1 MRKLLVPIAA
11 MALALT
17 ACGTSAAERA
27 AQSANASATASPGID
42 QQGGFP
48 AEVDS
53 CGEKLHFDAA
63 PKKVLILNGTGLPDL
78 DALGVVDKLSLR
90 AGDKNFGTGQ
100 EELQAKY
107 NAIQAVASSEIET
120 GGVKVST
127 EVVLENKVDL
137 VIGYEE
143 GVDREALKKAGVQ
156 LYSPA
161 AFCPNYSVK
170 HATWELIDTEVNN
183 LASIFGVQDKAASV
197 IEKRKADVDALDA
210 KGKAAGATGIA
221 LYITPGQSNFYAYG
235 TSSMVQPI
243 FEANGLKNSYEDNT
257 TRVFDGSM
265 EDILKRNPDWIVLLS
280 LEATKEQT
288 LKAFKSFNGADRLKA
303 VTNNQVVV
311 LPFSLTDPPTTLS
324 VKGATQLS
332 QEIAGS

>member
-11 MALALT
+11 MALVLT

-27 AQSANASATASPGID
+27 SQSASASATASPGAA
-42 QQGGFP
+42 QQDGFP

-107 NAIQAVASSEIET
+107 NAIQTVASSEIET

-143 GVDREALKKAGVQ
+143 GVDREALKKAGVR

-183 LASIFGVQDKAASV
+183 LASIFGVQDKAVSV
-197 IEKRKADVDALDA
+197 IEKRKANVDALDA
-210 KGKAAGATGIA
+210 KGKAAGE
-221 LYITPGQSNFYAYG
+221 YSRTPAFFNASRS
-235 TSSMVQPI
+235 TPSS
-243 FEANGLKNSYEDNT
+243 
-257 TRVFDGSM
+257 
-265 EDILKRNPDWIVLLS
+265 
-280 LEATKEQT
+280 
-288 LKAFKSFNGADRLKA
+288 
-303 VTNNQVVV
+303 
-311 LPFSLTDPPTTLS
+311 
-324 VKGATQLS
+324 
-332 QEIAGS
+332 

>member
-11 MALALT
+11 MALVLT

-27 AQSANASATASPGID
+27 SQSASASATASPGAA
-42 QQGGFP
+42 QQDGFP

-107 NAIQAVASSEIET
+107 NAIQTVASSEIET

-183 LASIFGVQDKAASV
+183 LASIFGVQDKAVSV
-197 IEKRKADVDALDA
+197 IEKRKANVDALDA
-210 KGKAAGATGIA
+210 KGKAARATGIA

-243 FEANGLKNSYEDNT
+243 FEANGLKNSYEDTT

-288 LKAFKSFNGADRLKA
+288 VEAFKGFNGADRLKA

-324 VKGATQLS
+324 VEGATQLS

>member
-11 MALALT
+11 MALVLT
-17 ACGTSAAERA
+17 ACGTSATERA
-27 AQSANASATASPGID
+27 SQSASASATASPGVD

-170 HATWELIDTEVNN
+170 HATWDLIDTEVNN

-197 IEKRKADVDALDA
+197 IEKRKANVDALDV

-257 TRVFDGSM
+257 TRVFDASM

-288 LKAFKSFNGADRLKA
+288 LEAFKGFNGADRLKA

-324 VKGATQLS
+324 VEGASQLS

>member
-11 MALALT
+11 MALVLT

-27 AQSANASATASPGID
+27 SQSASASATASPGVD

-107 NAIQAVASSEIET
+107 NAIQAVVSSEIET

-170 HATWELIDTEVNN
+170 HATWDLIDTEVNN

-197 IEKRKADVDALDA
+197 IEKRKANVDALDV

-257 TRVFDGSM
+257 PRVFDASM
-265 EDILKRNPDWIVLLS
+265 EDILKRNPDWVVLLS

-288 LKAFKSFNGADRLKA
+288 LEAFKGFNGADRLKA

-324 VKGATQLS
+324 VEGASRLS

>member
-1 MRKLLVPIAA
+1 MKKLLVPIAA

-27 AQSANASATASPGID
+27 SQSASASATTSPGAV

-48 AEVDS
+48 TEVDS
-53 CGEKLHFDAA
+53 CGEKLSFDAA
-63 PKKVLILNGTGLPDL
+63 PKKVLILNGTGLPNL

-100 EELQAKY
+100 EELQARY

-170 HATWELIDTEVNN
+170 HATWDLIDTEVNN

-288 LKAFKSFNGADRLKA
+288 LEAFKGFNGADRLKA

>member
-1 MRKLLVPIAA
+1 MKKLLVPIAA

-27 AQSANASATASPGID
+27 SQSASASATASPGTA

-53 CGEKLHFDAA
+53 CGEKLHFDSA
-63 PKKVLILNGTGLPDL
+63 PKKVLILNGTGLPNL

-170 HATWELIDTEVNN
+170 HATWDLIDTEVNN

-197 IEKRKADVDALDA
+197 IEKRKANVDALDA

-288 LKAFKSFNGADRLKA
+288 LEAFKSFNGADRLKA

>member
-11 MALALT
+11 MALVLT
-17 ACGTSAAERA
+17 ACGTSATERA
-27 AQSANASATASPGID
+27 SQSASASATASPGVD

-107 NAIQAVASSEIET
+107 NAIQAVVSSEIET

-170 HATWELIDTEVNN
+170 HATWDLIDTEVNN

-197 IEKRKADVDALDA
+197 IEKRKANVDALDV

-257 TRVFDGSM
+257 TRVFDASM

-288 LKAFKSFNGADRLKA
+288 LEAFKGFNGADRLKA

-324 VKGATQLS
+324 VEGATQLS

>member
-27 AQSANASATASPGID
+27 AQSANASATASPGVD

-63 PKKVLILNGTGLPDL
+63 PEKVLILNGTGLPDL

-90 AGDKNFGTGQ
+90 AGEKNFGTGQ

-170 HATWELIDTEVNN
+170 HATWDLIDTEVNN

-197 IEKRKADVDALDA
+197 IEKRKANVDALDA

-243 FEANGLKNSYEDNT
+243 FEASGLKNSYEDTT
-257 TRVFDGSM
+257 TRVFDASM

-288 LKAFKSFNGADRLKA
+288 LEAFKGFNGADRLKA

-324 VKGATQLS
+324 VEGASQLS

>member
-1 MRKLLVPIAA
+1 MKKLLVPIAA

-27 AQSANASATASPGID
+27 SQSASASATASPGTA

-53 CGEKLHFDAA
+53 CGEKLHFDSA
-63 PKKVLILNGTGLPDL
+63 PKKVLILNGTGLPNL

-161 AFCPNYSVK
+161 AFCLNYSVK
-170 HATWELIDTEVNN
+170 HATWDLIDTEVNN

-257 TRVFDGSM
+257 PRVFDGSM

>member
-1 MRKLLVPIAA
+1 MTTPI
-11 MALALT
+11 
-17 ACGTSAAERA
+17 GTSAGANARR
-27 AQSANASATASPGID
+27 ANASA

-63 PKKVLILNGTGLPDL
+63 PKKVLILNGTGLPNL

-170 HATWELIDTEVNN
+170 HATWDLIDTEVNN

-197 IEKRKADVDALDA
+197 IEKRKTDVDALDA

-288 LKAFKSFNGADRLKA
+288 LEAFKSFNGADRLKA

>member
-11 MALALT
+11 MALVLT

-27 AQSANASATASPGID
+27 SQSASASATASPGAA
-42 QQGGFP
+42 QQDGFP

-107 NAIQAVASSEIET
+107 NAIQTVASSEIET

-143 GVDREALKKAGVQ
+143 GVDREALKKAGVR

-183 LASIFGVQDKAASV
+183 LASIFGVQDKVVSV
-197 IEKRKADVDALDA
+197 IEKRKANVDALDA

-288 LKAFKSFNGADRLKA
+288 VEAFKGFNGADRLKA

-324 VKGATQLS
+324 VEGATQLS

>member
-11 MALALT
+11 MALVLT

-27 AQSANASATASPGID
+27 SQSASASATASPGVD

-53 CGEKLHFDAA
+53 CGEKIHFDAA

-170 HATWELIDTEVNN
+170 HATWDLIDTEVNN

-197 IEKRKADVDALDA
+197 IEKRKANVDALDV

-257 TRVFDGSM
+257 TRVFDASM

-288 LKAFKSFNGADRLKA
+288 LEAFKGFNGADRLKA

-324 VKGATQLS
+324 VEGASQLS

>member
-1 MRKLLVPIAA
+1 MRKLLGPIAA

-27 AQSANASATASPGID
+27 SQSASASATASPGVD

-53 CGEKLHFDAA
+53 CGEKIHFDAA

-78 DALGVVDKLSLR
+78 DALEVVNKLSLR

-107 NAIQAVASSEIET
+107 NAIQAFASSEIET

-170 HATWELIDTEVNN
+170 HATWDLIDTEVNN

-197 IEKRKADVDALDA
+197 IEKRKANVDALDA

-243 FEANGLKNSYEDNT
+243 FEANGLKNSYEDTT

-265 EDILKRNPDWIVLLS
+265 EDILKRNPDWVVLLS

-288 LKAFKSFNGADRLKA
+288 LEAFKGFNGADRLKA

-324 VKGATQLS
+324 VEGASQLS

>member
-265 EDILKRNPDWIVLLS
+265 EDLLKRNPDWIVLLS

-288 LKAFKSFNGADRLKA
+288 LEAFKGFNGVDRLKA

-324 VKGATQLS
+324 VEGASQLS

>member
-1 MRKLLVPIAA
+1 MRKLLAPIAA

-27 AQSANASATASPGID
+27 SQSASASATASPGAA

-53 CGEKLHFDAA
+53 CEEKLHFDAA

-170 HATWELIDTEVNN
+170 HATWDLIDTEVNN

-197 IEKRKADVDALDA
+197 IEKRKANVDALDA

-265 EDILKRNPDWIVLLS
+265 EDILKRNPDWVVLLS

-288 LKAFKSFNGADRLKA
+288 LDAFKGFNGADRLKA

-324 VKGATQLS
+324 VEGASQLS

>member
-11 MALALT
+11 MALVLT

-27 AQSANASATASPGID
+27 SQSASASATASPGVD

-53 CGEKLHFDAA
+53 CGEKIHFDAA

-170 HATWELIDTEVNN
+170 HATWDLIDTEVNN

-243 FEANGLKNSYEDNT
+243 FEANGLKNSYEDTT

-265 EDILKRNPDWIVLLS
+265 EDILKRNPDWVVLLS

-288 LKAFKSFNGADRLKA
+288 LEAFKGFNGADRLKA

-324 VKGATQLS
+324 VEGASQLS

>member
-78 DALGVVDKLSLR
+78 DALEVVNKLSLR

-170 HATWELIDTEVNN
+170 HATWDLIDTEVNN

-197 IEKRKADVDALDA
+197 IEKRKANVDALDA

-243 FEANGLKNSYEDNT
+243 FEANGLKNSYEDTT

-265 EDILKRNPDWIVLLS
+265 EDILKRNPDWVVLLS

-288 LKAFKSFNGADRLKA
+288 LEAFKGFNGADRLKA

-324 VKGATQLS
+324 VEGASQLS

>member
-1 MRKLLVPIAA
+1 MKKLLVPIAA

-27 AQSANASATASPGID
+27 SQSASASATASPGTA

-53 CGEKLHFDAA
+53 CGEKLHFDSA
-63 PKKVLILNGTGLPDL
+63 PKKVLILNGTGLPNL

-107 NAIQAVASSEIET
+107 NAIQEVASSEIET

-170 HATWELIDTEVNN
+170 HATWDLIDTEVNN

-288 LKAFKSFNGADRLKA
+288 LDAFKSFNGADRLKA

-324 VKGATQLS
+324 VKGAAQLS

>member
-1 MRKLLVPIAA
+1 MKKLLVPIAA

-27 AQSANASATASPGID
+27 SQSASASATASPGTA

-53 CGEKLHFDAA
+53 CGEKLHFDSA
-63 PKKVLILNGTGLPDL
+63 PKKVLILNGTGLPNL

-170 HATWELIDTEVNN
+170 HATWDLIDTEVNN

-265 EDILKRNPDWIVLLS
+265 EEILKRNPDWIVLLS

-288 LKAFKSFNGADRLKA
+288 LEAFKSFNGADRLKA

>member
-1 MRKLLVPIAA
+1 MKKLLVPIAA

-27 AQSANASATASPGID
+27 SQSASASATASPGVD

-53 CGEKLHFDAA
+53 CGEKLHFDSA
-63 PKKVLILNGTGLPDL
+63 PKKVLILNGTGLPNL

-170 HATWELIDTEVNN
+170 HATWDLIDTEVNN

-288 LKAFKSFNGADRLKA
+288 LEAFKSFNGADRLKA

>member
-11 MALALT
+11 MALVLT

-27 AQSANASATASPGID
+27 SQSASASATASPGVD

-53 CGEKLHFDAA
+53 CGEKIHFDAA

-197 IEKRKADVDALDA
+197 IEKRKANVDALDA

-221 LYITPGQSNFYAYG
+221 LYITPGQSNFYAYV

-243 FEANGLKNSYEDNT
+243 FEANGLKNSYEDTT

-288 LKAFKSFNGADRLKA
+288 VEAFKGFNGADRLKA

-324 VKGATQLS
+324 VEGASQLS

>member
-1 MRKLLVPIAA
+1 MKKLLVPIAA
-11 MALALT
+11 MALVLT

-27 AQSANASATASPGID
+27 SQSASASATASPGVD

-170 HATWELIDTEVNN
+170 HATWDLIDTEVNN

-197 IEKRKADVDALDA
+197 IEKRKANVDALDA

-265 EDILKRNPDWIVLLS
+265 EDILKRNPDWVVLLS

-288 LKAFKSFNGADRLKA
+288 LEAFKGFNGADRLKA

-324 VKGATQLS
+324 VEGASQLS

>member
-1 MRKLLVPIAA
+1 MRKFLIPVAA

-27 AQSANASATASPGID
+27 SQSASASATASPGTA

-48 AEVDS
+48 TEVDS

-63 PKKVLILNGTGLPDL
+63 PKKVLILNGTGLPNL

-107 NAIQAVASSEIET
+107 NAIQTVASSELET

-127 EVVLENKVDL
+127 EVVLESKVDL

-170 HATWELIDTEVNN
+170 HATWDLIDTEVNN
-183 LASIFGVQDKAASV
+183 LASIFGVQDKATSV
-197 IEKRKADVDALDA
+197 IEKRKADVNALDA
-210 KGKAAGATGIA
+210 KGKAAGTTGIA

-288 LKAFKSFNGADRLKA
+288 LEAFKSFNGADRLKA
-303 VTNNQVVV
+303 VANNQVVV

-332 QEIAGS
+332 QEIASS

>member
-1 MRKLLVPIAA
+1 MKKLLVPIAA

-27 AQSANASATASPGID
+27 SQSASASATTSPGAV

-48 AEVDS
+48 TEVDS
-53 CGEKLHFDAA
+53 CGEKLSFDAA
-63 PKKVLILNGTGLPDL
+63 PKKVLILNGTGLPNL

-100 EELQAKY
+100 EELQARY

-170 HATWELIDTEVNN
+170 HATWDLIDTEVNN

-288 LKAFKSFNGADRLKA
+288 LEAFKSFNGADRLKA

>member
-27 AQSANASATASPGID
+27 SQSASASAAASSGSA

-48 AEVDS
+48 ADVDS

-63 PKKVLILNGTGLPDL
+63 PKKVLILNGTSLPNL

-90 AGDKNFGTGQ
+90 AGEKNFGTGQ

-107 NAIQAVASSEIET
+107 DAIESVASSDIDT

-127 EVVLENKVDL
+127 EVVLENKIDL
-137 VIGYEE
+137 VIGYED

-170 HATWELIDTEVNN
+170 HATWDLIDTEVNN
-183 LASIFGVQDKAASV
+183 LAAIFGVQDRATSV
-197 IEKRKADVDALDA
+197 IEKRKAGVDALDA
-210 KGKAAGATGIA
+210 KGKAAGASAIA
-221 LYITPGQSNFYAYG
+221 LYVTPGQSNFYAYG

-243 FEANGLKNSYEDNT
+243 FEANGMKNSYEDT
-257 TRVFDGSM
+257 ITRVFDGSM

-288 LKAFKSFNGADRLKA
+288 LEAFKGFNGAEQLKA
-303 VTNNQVVV
+303 VANNQVVV

-324 VKGATQLS
+324 VEGATQLS
-332 QEIAGS
+332 KEIAGS

>member
-11 MALALT
+11 MALVLT

-27 AQSANASATASPGID
+27 SQSASASATASPGVD

-53 CGEKLHFDAA
+53 CGEKIHFDAA

-107 NAIQAVASSEIET
+107 NAIQAVASSELET

-170 HATWELIDTEVNN
+170 HATWDLIDTEVNN

-197 IEKRKADVDALDA
+197 IEKRKANVDALDV

-257 TRVFDGSM
+257 TRVFDASM

-288 LKAFKSFNGADRLKA
+288 LEAFKGFNGADRLKA

-324 VKGATQLS
+324 VEGASQLS

>member
-170 HATWELIDTEVNN
+170 HATWDLIDTEVNN
-183 LASIFGVQDKAASV
+183 LASIFGVQDKATSV
-197 IEKRKADVDALDA
+197 IEKRKADVNALDA
-210 KGKAAGATGIA
+210 KGKAAGTTGIA

-288 LKAFKSFNGADRLKA
+288 LETFKSFNGADRLKA

-332 QEIAGS
+332 QEIADS

>member
-27 AQSANASATASPGID
+27 SQSASASATASPGVD

-107 NAIQAVASSEIET
+107 NAIQAVVSSEIET

-170 HATWELIDTEVNN
+170 HATWDLIDTEVNN

-197 IEKRKADVDALDA
+197 IEKRKANVDALDV

-257 TRVFDGSM
+257 PRVFDASM
-265 EDILKRNPDWIVLLS
+265 EDILKRNPDWVVLLS

-288 LKAFKSFNGADRLKA
+288 LEAFKGFNGADRLKA

-324 VKGATQLS
+324 VEGASRLS

>member
-11 MALALT
+11 MALVLT

-27 AQSANASATASPGID
+27 SQSASASATASPGVD

-53 CGEKLHFDAA
+53 CGEKIHFDAA

-90 AGDKNFGTGQ
+90 AGDKNFGAGQ

-197 IEKRKADVDALDA
+197 IEKRKANVDALDA

-221 LYITPGQSNFYAYG
+221 LYITPGQSNFYAYV

-243 FEANGLKNSYEDNT
+243 FEANGLKNSYEDTT

-288 LKAFKSFNGADRLKA
+288 VEAFKGFNGADRLKA

-324 VKGATQLS
+324 VEGASQLS

>member
-11 MALALT
+11 MALVLT
-17 ACGTSAAERA
+17 ACGTSAVERA
-27 AQSANASATASPGID
+27 SQSASASATASPGAA
-42 QQGGFP
+42 QQDGFP

-78 DALGVVDKLSLR
+78 DALGVVDKMSLR

-107 NAIQAVASSEIET
+107 NAIQTVASSEIET

-183 LASIFGVQDKAASV
+183 LASIFGVQDKAVPV
-197 IEKRKADVDALDA
+197 IEKRKANVDALDA
-210 KGKAAGATGIA
+210 KGKAARATGIA

-288 LKAFKSFNGADRLKA
+288 VEAFKGFNGADRLKA

-324 VKGATQLS
+324 VEGATQLS

>member
-27 AQSANASATASPGID
+27 SQSASASAAASSGSA

-48 AEVDS
+48 ADVDS

-63 PKKVLILNGTGLPDL
+63 PKKVLILNGTSLPNL

-90 AGDKNFGTGQ
+90 AGEKNFGTGQ

-107 NAIQAVASSEIET
+107 DAIESVASSDIDT

-127 EVVLENKVDL
+127 EVVLENKIDL
-137 VIGYEE
+137 VIGYED

-170 HATWELIDTEVNN
+170 HATWDLIDTEVNN

-243 FEANGLKNSYEDNT
+243 FEANGMKNSYEDT
-257 TRVFDGSM
+257 ITRVFDGSM

-288 LKAFKSFNGADRLKA
+288 LEAFKGFNGAEQLKA
-303 VTNNQVVV
+303 VANNQVVV

-324 VKGATQLS
+324 VEGATQLS
-332 QEIAGS
+332 KEIAGS

>member
-27 AQSANASATASPGID
+27 SQSASASAAASSGSA

-48 AEVDS
+48 ADVDS

-63 PKKVLILNGTGLPDL
+63 PKKVLILNGTSLPNL

-90 AGDKNFGTGQ
+90 AGEKNFGTGQ

-107 NAIQAVASSEIET
+107 DAIESVASSDIDT

-127 EVVLENKVDL
+127 EVVLENKIDL
-137 VIGYEE
+137 VIGYED

-183 LASIFGVQDKAASV
+183 LASIFGVQDKAVPV
-197 IEKRKADVDALDA
+197 IEKRKANVDALDA

-243 FEANGLKNSYEDNT
+243 FEANGMKNSYEDT
-257 TRVFDGSM
+257 ITRVFDGSM

-288 LKAFKSFNGADRLKA
+288 LEAFKGFNGAEQLKA
-303 VTNNQVVV
+303 VANNQVVV

-324 VKGATQLS
+324 VEGATQLS
-332 QEIAGS
+332 KEIAGS

>member
-1 MRKLLVPIAA
+1 MKKLLVPIAA

-27 AQSANASATASPGID
+27 SQSASASATASPGTA

-53 CGEKLHFDAA
+53 CGEKLHFDSA
-63 PKKVLILNGTGLPDL
+63 PKKVLILNGTGLPNL

-170 HATWELIDTEVNN
+170 HATWDLIDTEVNN
-183 LASIFGVQDKAASV
+183 LASIFGVQDKAVSV
-197 IEKRKADVDALDA
+197 IEKRKTDVAALDA

-288 LKAFKSFNGADRLKA
+288 LEAFKSFNGADRLKA

>member
-11 MALALT
+11 MALVLT

-27 AQSANASATASPGID
+27 SQSASASATASPGVD

-53 CGEKLHFDAA
+53 CGEKIHFDAA

-197 IEKRKADVDALDA
+197 IEKRKANVDALDA

-221 LYITPGQSNFYAYG
+221 LYITPGQSNFYAYV

-243 FEANGLKNSYEDNT
+243 FEANGLKNSYEDTT

-288 LKAFKSFNGADRLKA
+288 VEAFKGFNGADRLKA

-324 VKGATQLS
+324 VEGATQLS

>member
-1 MRKLLVPIAA
+1 MKKLLVPIAA

-27 AQSANASATASPGID
+27 SQSASASATASPGTA

-53 CGEKLHFDAA
+53 CGEKLHFDSA

-78 DALGVVDKLSLR
+78 DALEVVNKLSLR

-170 HATWELIDTEVNN
+170 HATWDLIDTEVNN

-197 IEKRKADVDALDA
+197 IEKRKANVDALDA

-243 FEANGLKNSYEDNT
+243 FEANGLKNSYEDTT

-288 LKAFKSFNGADRLKA
+288 VEAFKGFNGADRLKA

-324 VKGATQLS
+324 VEGASQLS

>member
-1 MRKLLVPIAA
+1 MKKLLVPIAA

-27 AQSANASATASPGID
+27 SQSASASATTSPGAV

-48 AEVDS
+48 TEVDS
-53 CGEKLHFDAA
+53 CGEKLRFDAA
-63 PKKVLILNGTGLPDL
+63 PKKILILNGTGLPNL

-100 EELQAKY
+100 EELQARY

-170 HATWELIDTEVNN
+170 HATWDLIDTEVNN

-288 LKAFKSFNGADRLKA
+288 LEAFKGFNGADRLKA

>member
-11 MALALT
+11 MALVLT
-17 ACGTSAAERA
+17 ACGTSATERA
-27 AQSANASATASPGID
+27 SQSASASATASPGAA
-42 QQGGFP
+42 QQDGFP

-53 CGEKLHFDAA
+53 CGEKLHFDSA
-63 PKKVLILNGTGLPDL
+63 PKKVLILNGTGLPNL

-107 NAIQAVASSEIET
+107 NAIQAVVSSEIET

-170 HATWELIDTEVNN
+170 HATWDLIDTEVNN

-197 IEKRKADVDALDA
+197 IEKRKANVDALDV

-257 TRVFDGSM
+257 TRVFDASM

-288 LKAFKSFNGADRLKA
+288 LEAFKGFNGADRLKA

-324 VKGATQLS
+324 VEGATQLS

>member
-11 MALALT
+11 MALVLT
-17 ACGTSAAERA
+17 ACGTSATERA
-27 AQSANASATASPGID
+27 SQSASASATASPGVD

-170 HATWELIDTEVNN
+170 HATWDLIDTEVNN

-197 IEKRKADVDALDA
+197 IEKRKANVDALDA

-265 EDILKRNPDWIVLLS
+265 EDILKRNPDWVVLLS

-288 LKAFKSFNGADRLKA
+288 LEAFKGFNGADRLKA

-324 VKGATQLS
+324 VEGASQLS